1 MQSYS
6 SAGDFTVTGKLKSA
20 LLENAIIYGSL
31 LLILTV
37 CIIYV
42 AVKPE
47 LHFSRLPD
55 DIQTSH
61 VTSLLMITLF
71 QKCYLGLLTRRL
83 QSDICIVVSVSMLI
97 IHISVLVL
105 CMGN

>member
-20 LLENAIIYGSL
+20 VLENAIIYGSL

-47 LHFSRLPD
+47 LHFSRL
-55 DIQTSH
+55 
-61 VTSLLMITLF
+61 L
-71 QKCYLGLLTRRL
+71 KN
-83 QSDICIVVSVSMLI
+83 ICS
-97 IHISVLVL
+97 
-105 CMGN
+105 